1 MTGNRPR
8 VTLKLATSLDG
19 RIALANGVSQWI
31 TSPASR
37 AEVHQLRARH
47 DVVLTGIGTVL
58 ADNPK
63 MTVRDNGI
71 VRPEQPMRAVLDTN
85 ARTPAEGQYVQAGPV
100 TIFHSTDDI
109 PRGLAESHAELVR
122 IDRDLEGHVSI
133 AQAIAWLGNV
143 GHRSVMIEAGGKLA
157 ASAIKAGLVDK
168 IEWFRA
174 PVLLGGDGRPAI
186 AALGLE
192 NLEAPPTFTRKEV
205 RDCGPDIWESWE
217 RS

>member
-1 MTGNRPR
+1 MTGTRPR

-31 TSPASR
+31 TSPNSR

-58 ADNPK
+58 ADNPR
-63 MTVRDNGI
+63 MTVRDNG
-71 VRPEQPMRAVLDTN
+71 VERPEQPMRAVLDTN

-100 TIFHSTDDI
+100 TIFHSTDSV
-109 PRGLAESHAELVR
+109 PKALAASHAELVR
-122 IDRDLEGHVSI
+122 IDRNSEGHASI
-133 AQAIAWLGNV
+133 AHAISWLGNA
-143 GHRSVMIEAGGKLA
+143 GHRSIMIEAGGTLA
-157 ASAIKAGLVDK
+157 ASAIKAGLVDQ

-174 PVLLGGDGRPAI
+174 PVLLGGDGHPAI

-205 RDCGPDIWESWE
+205 RVCGPDIWESWE

>member
-1 MTGNRPR
+1 MRVLTTGIDTQVGHLLARQAVARQHALNRFHDHALGVR
-8 VTLKLATSLDG
+8 AFKDLLLGAGLDAA
-19 RIALANGVSQWI
+19 RIAGVPVVVFLALVSG
-31 TSPASR
+31 
-37 AEVHQLRARH
+37 QL
-47 DVVLTGIGTVL
+47 D
-58 ADNPK
+58 
-63 MTVRDNGI
+63 
-71 VRPEQPMRAVLDTN
+71 
-85 ARTPAEGQYVQAGPV
+85 
-100 TIFHSTDDI
+100 
-109 PRGLAESHAELVR
+109 LVR
-122 IDRDLEGHVSI
+122 IDHDLEGHVSI
-133 AQAIAWLGNV
+133 AQAITWLGNV

>member
-1 MTGNRPR
+1 MIGTRPR

-37 AEVHQLRARH
+37 AEVHKLRARH

-58 ADNPK
+58 ADNPR
-63 MTVRDNGI
+63 MTVRDNG
-71 VRPEQPMRAVLDTN
+71 VEQPEQPMRAVLDTT
-85 ARTPAEGQYVQAGPV
+85 ARTPAEGQYVLAGPV
-100 TIFHSTDDI
+100 TIFHSTDSI
-109 PRGLAESHAELVR
+109 PNALAASHAELVR
-122 IDRDLEGHVSI
+122 IDRDSKGHASI
-133 AQAIAWLGNV
+133 AQAIIWLGSA
-143 GHRSVMIEAGGKLA
+143 GHRSIMIEAGGRLA
-157 ASAIKAGLVDK
+157 ASAIMAGLVDQ

-174 PVLLGGDGRPAI
+174 PVLLGGDGHPAI
-186 AALGLE
+186 AVLGLE
-192 NLEAPPTFTRKEV
+192 NLDAPPTFTRKEV